1 MRIRFKVLTFK
12 KKNMKQFLSCDTF
25 SPFYIYLNIFIKF
38 TIHKRYRVH
47 TLYIDTEHLISS
59 FIYYKAIGMLVEAL
73 NIFNLCN
80 KNFLRTHTH
89 THAHSQNLSEILTK
103 INETVRYFRNKK
115 STQSASLPTD
125 CLFSYRKVYIIY
137 FHYTKS

>member
-1 MRIRFKVLTFK
+1 MHLFKNYEDQFQGAHFQKK
-12 KKNMKQFLSCDTF
+12 KKNMKQFLSCDNF

-89 THAHSQNLSEILTK
+89 TCTFTK
-103 INETVRYFRNKK
+103 FE
-115 STQSASLPTD
+115 
-125 CLFSYRKVYIIY
+125 
-137 FHYTKS
+137 